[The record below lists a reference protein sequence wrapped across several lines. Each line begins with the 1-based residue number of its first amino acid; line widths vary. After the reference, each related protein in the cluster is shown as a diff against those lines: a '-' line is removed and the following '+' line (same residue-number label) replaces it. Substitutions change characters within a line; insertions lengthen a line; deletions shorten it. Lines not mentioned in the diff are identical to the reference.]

1 MRPITWRFRSNPPIA
16 ADEVLARLRQRVPHV
31 LAGADCHTAVD
42 ALPMDS
48 LDLVELLC
56 AIEDEFG
63 VLLTADAFTKA
74 RTVADLLQVIS
85 QRGRAAKA
93 AS

>member
-1 MRPITWRFRSNPPIA
+1 MPP
-16 ADEVLARLRQRVPHV
+16 DEVLARLRRRVPHI
-31 LAGADCHTAVD
+31 LAGADCHTTID

-56 AIEDEFG
+56 ATEDEFG
-63 VLLTADAFTKA
+63 VLLTTDAFMKA
-74 RTVADLLQVIS
+74 RTVGELLQVIS
-85 QRGRAAKA
+85 KRAPARKV